1 MMRKDIRA
9 RLGYLKVVSRSSG
22 LMRLLVVAS
31 FTVFTSVS
39 LALADNRQSATN
51 HSYQTNSTD
60 SQTSTNTT
68 DPRALLASAR
78 TIYVNSQSAFVKN
91 KAMISAL
98 NDHKELRQYG
108 LAVTDSASTA
118 DLMLS
123 IDRSSFTIEYSFTV
137 IHVRTRIVV
146 ASGHVNSLF
155 GTVPGKIANS
165 FAKQLKAAHQ
175 PPKGK

>member
-1 MMRKDIRA
+1 MFHQE
-9 RLGYLKVVSRSSG
+9 RSIHSFKRQASAFL
-22 LMRLLVVAS
+22 LMLLAI
-31 FTVFTSVS
+31 FTYQS
-39 LALADNRQSATN
+39 LA
-51 HSYQTNSTD
+51 QTNNLQRSARYTLQA
-60 SQTSTNTT
+60 SQPDTVSDR
-68 DPRALLASAR
+68 DPRVLLASAK
-78 TIYVNSQSAFVKN
+78 TVYVNSQSAFVKN

-108 LAVTDSASTA
+108 LGVTDSMSSA
-118 DLMLS
+118 DLVLS
-123 IDRSSFTIEYSFTV
+123 IDRQPFTIEYSFTV

-175 PPKGK
+175 PAKGK

>member
-1 MMRKDIRA
+1 MRKGIRSNPS
-9 RLGYLKVVSRSSG
+9 YLKASNQSHCLTRLIVIAS
-22 LMRLLVVAS
+22 LMSLA
-31 FTVFTSVS
+31 TVS
-39 LALADNRQSATN
+39 LAQANNGQQASNNT
-51 HSYQTNSTD
+51 YQANSPD
-60 SQTSTNTT
+60 PQQLGSTT
-68 DPRALLASAR
+68 DPKALLVSAR

-98 NDHKELRQYG
+98 SDHKELREFG

-137 IHVRTRIVV
+137 IHIRTRIVV
-146 ASGHVNSLF
+146 ASGHVSSLF

-175 PPKGK
+175 PAKGK